1 MNSQMIF
8 KRYELKYLINR
19 PQMEAIR
26 GAMSAYMEPDEY
38 GKSLIQSLY
47 FDTDDFR
54 LIRRSMEHP
63 VYKEKLRVRS
73 YGIATAE
80 TPVFLELKKKYDSVV
95 YKRRMLLTEGEAK
108 SYLFDGCMKQDTQIA
123 REIDYSMKF
132 YGNPAPKVL
141 IQCQR
146 EAFFGKDDHE
156 FRVTFDDGLL
166 WRDYDL
172 TLTAGRYGNDLI
184 LPDEVLMEIKTATSI
199 PLWMS
204 SLLTYHHIHKTTFS
218 KYGTAY
224 QIMCQKGEYHYDRH
238 YLSEPVH
245 SALGLSHRTGNLPA
259 LRWGGAGHRRVP
271 RPELH
276 C

>member
-1 MNSQMIF
+1 MNSQLIF

-19 PQMEAIR
+19 TQMEAIR
-26 GAMSAYMEPDEY
+26 AAMSAYMKPDEY

-47 FDTDDFR
+47 LDTEDFR

-73 YGIATAE
+73 YGIAEEE

-95 YKRRMLLTEGEAK
+95 YKRRMLLTEQEAT
-108 SYLFDGCMKQDTQIA
+108 SYLSNNIMKQNTQIA

-172 TLTAGRYGNDLI
+172 SLTAGRYGNDLI
-184 LPDEVLMEIKTATSI
+184 LPNEILMEIKTATSI

-204 SLLTYHHIHKTTFS
+204 SLLTRHHIHKTTFS

-238 YLSEPVH
+238 HLPEPVH
-245 SALGLSHRTGNLPA
+245 CPRNRPHPALNLPA
-259 LRWGGAGHRRVP
+259 LYRGGTGHRRVP

>member
-1 MNSQMIF
+1 MNSQLIF

-19 PQMEAIR
+19 TKMEAIR
-26 GAMSAYMEPDEY
+26 AAMSAYMKPDEY

-47 FDTDDFR
+47 LDTDDFR

-184 LPDEVLMEIKTATSI
+184 IPNEILMEIKTATSI

-204 SLLTYHHIHKTTFS
+204 SLLTRHHIHKTTFS

-238 YLSEPVH
+238 HLPEPVY
-245 SALGLSHRTGNLPA
+245 SPRNQPYPADNLPA
-259 LRWGGAGHRRVP
+259 LYWGGTGHRSVP
-271 RPELH
+271 CPELH

>member
-1 MNSQMIF
+1 MNSQLIF

-19 PQMEAIR
+19 TQMEAIR
-26 GAMSAYMEPDEY
+26 AAMSAYMKPDEY

-47 FDTDDFR
+47 LDTEDFR

-73 YGIATAE
+73 YGIAEEE

-95 YKRRMLLTEGEAK
+95 YKRRMLLTEQEAT
-108 SYLFDGCMKQDTQIA
+108 SYLSNNIMKQDTQIA

-172 TLTAGRYGNDLI
+172 SLTAGRYGNDLI
-184 LPDEVLMEIKTATSI
+184 LPNEILMEIKTATSI

-204 SLLTYHHIHKTTFS
+204 SLLTRHHIHKTTFS

-238 YLSEPVH
+238 HLPEPVH
-245 SALGLSHRTGNLPA
+245 CPRNRPHPALNLPA
-259 LRWGGAGHRRVP
+259 LYRGGTGHRSVP